1 MKELDQFL
9 RNYVQFPLKLRYPLF
24 QLRKRIEVGTGYAG
38 EEISMNNTS
47 DSASINMD
55 ADAIFALYQLEGE
68 RELGRINVKILK
80 NRLGG
85 YVDTIFPM
93 SVNYDTLKITDWDNS
108 NDTYDSNDIN
118 TSDINNNA
126 KTNTTESSEIND
138 IFNQLGV

>member
-1 MKELDQFL
+1 
-9 RNYVQFPLKLRYPLF
+9 
-24 QLRKRIEVGTGYAG
+24 
-38 EEISMNNTS
+38 MNNTS
-47 DSASINMD
+47 DSSGINMD

-68 RELGRINVKILK
+68 RELGRINIKILK

-93 SVNYDTLKITDWDNS
+93 SVNYETLKITDWDNS
-108 NDTYDSNDIN
+108 SDDSTTYLEENGN
-118 TSDINNNA
+118 INNNA

>member
-1 MKELDQFL
+1 
-9 RNYVQFPLKLRYPLF
+9 
-24 QLRKRIEVGTGYAG
+24 
-38 EEISMNNTS
+38 MNNTS

-85 YVDTIFPM
+85 YVDTVFPM
-93 SVNYDTLKITDWDNS
+93 CVNFDTLKITDWDNS
-108 NDTYDSNDIN
+108 SEDSYEVNDMN
-118 TSDINNNA
+118 TTDINNNA
-126 KTNTTESSEIND
+126 KSNTTESSEIND

>member
-1 MKELDQFL
+1 
-9 RNYVQFPLKLRYPLF
+9 
-24 QLRKRIEVGTGYAG
+24 
-38 EEISMNNTS
+38 MNNTS

-85 YVDTIFPM
+85 YVDTVFPM

-108 NDTYDSNDIN
+108 SEDSYEVNDMN
-118 TSDINNNA
+118 TTDINNNA
-126 KTNTTESSEIND
+126 KSNTTESSEIND

>member
-1 MKELDQFL
+1 
-9 RNYVQFPLKLRYPLF
+9 
-24 QLRKRIEVGTGYAG
+24 
-38 EEISMNNTS
+38 MNNTS

-85 YVDTIFPM
+85 YVDTVFPM
-93 SVNYDTLKITDWDNS
+93 MVNYDTLKISDWDNS
-108 NDTYDSNDIN
+108 SSDDSYEANDMN
-118 TSDINNNA
+118 TTNINNNA